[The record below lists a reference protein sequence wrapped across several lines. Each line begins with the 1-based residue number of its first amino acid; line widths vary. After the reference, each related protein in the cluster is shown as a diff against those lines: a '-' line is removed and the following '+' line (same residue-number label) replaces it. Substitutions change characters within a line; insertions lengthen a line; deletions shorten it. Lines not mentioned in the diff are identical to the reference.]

1 MKQNQKVIILTF
13 FSILIIE
20 ICSEKNVLDS
30 NKHVKKGREDEIV
43 KKHVSQNDY
52 GLMYHNEVEVDFD
65 NNNQPKIVKSK
76 KNKKTFKEDDLQ
88 NLFKSK
94 KNKKKKKKRRKKKG
108 SDYNDNVEEND
119 DDEDVEE
126 IIIVN
131 EPKPII
137 QGCKMIH
144 E

>member
-20 ICSEKNVLDS
+20 ICSEQKVLDS
-30 NKHVKKGREDEIV
+30 NKRVKKGKKDEIV
-43 KKHVSQNDY
+43 KKHVSKNDY
-52 GLMYHNEVEVDFD
+52 GLMYHDEVEDDFD
-65 NNNQPKIVKSK
+65 NDNQQKIVKSK
-76 KNKKTFKEDDLQ
+76 KKKKNFNEDDLQ

-94 KNKKKKKKRRKKKG
+94 KNNQKKKKRRKKKG